1 MAVFAF
7 RALDANLA
15 TVRGTIVADTP
26 RQARESLRAR
36 GLTIQAIADERSALG
51 LGTWRWR
58 WASRPAASVVSWVRE
73 LATLLAVG
81 VPLLEAID
89 TTAKQYRGSFHN
101 VLLMLRDRV
110 ASGASLAEAMRDHPA
125 VFDALCLHLV
135 EVGENAGTLESSLDR
150 LAEFKER
157 SLHLKNRVASALMY
171 PAFVLL
177 VGVMV
182 SVFLM
187 TFVVPNL
194 LSALLEAGRE
204 PPLATRVVKAI
215 SDFLL
220 SWWWLL
226 LAAAGAV
233 VLAARAVLLS
243 ERGRTAWHRLQLRVP
258 ILGEMLRK
266 QTVSRIALVVST
278 LIRSGVVF
286 DKAVRIAAST
296 TPNRV
301 FREALQRCE
310 AAVVAGKDIAEA
322 LEETGAFPA
331 PAVRVFAAGQQ
342 TGRLDEM
349 LERLATD
356 YDRQVAAVSQR
367 LTTILEPVLIV
378 LLAVVVGWVAFAT
391 IMPILEA
398 GDVL

>member
-7 RALDANLA
+7 RALDANLS

-51 LGTWRWR
+51 LGAWRWN
-58 WASRPAASVVSWVRE
+58 WAFRPTASVVSWVRE

-89 TTAKQYRGSFHN
+89 TTAKQYRGYFHS

-110 ASGASLAEAMRDHPA
+110 ASGASLADAMRDHPA
-125 VFDALCLHLV
+125 VFDALCLHIV

-171 PAFVLL
+171 PAFVLV
-177 VGVMV
+177 VGVLV

-194 LSALLEAGRE
+194 LGALLEAGRE

-215 SDFLL
+215 SDLL
-220 SWWWLL
+220 LNWWWLL
-226 LAAAGAV
+226 LAAAGALA
-233 VLAARAVLLS
+233 LAARAALQS
-243 ERGRTAWHRLQLRVP
+243 ERGRTAWHRLQLRIP
-258 ILGEMLRK
+258 ILGDMLRK
-266 QTVSRIALVVST
+266 QTVSRVALVVST

-301 FREALQRCE
+301 FRDALRRCE

-349 LERLATD
+349 LDRLATD
-356 YDRQVAAVSQR
+356 YDRQVATVSQR

-378 LLAVVVGWVAFAT
+378 LLAVIVGWVAFAT

>member
-7 RALDANLA
+7 KALDANLS

-51 LGTWRWR
+51 WGTWRWR
-58 WASRPAASVVSWVRE
+58 WGSRPTSSVVSWVRE

-89 TTAKQYRGSFHN
+89 TIAKQYRGSFHN

-171 PAFVLL
+171 PAFVL
-177 VGVMV
+177 VIGVLV

-220 SWWWLL
+220 NWWWLL
-226 LAAAGAV
+226 LAAAGA
-233 VLAARAVLLS
+233 LALAVRAALLN
-243 ERGRTAWHRLQLRVP
+243 EQGRTAWHRLQLRIPV
-258 ILGEMLRK
+258 LGDMLRK
-266 QTVSRIALVVST
+266 QAVSRIALVVAT

-301 FREALQRCE
+301 FRDALRRCE
-310 AAVVAGKDIAEA
+310 TAVVAGKDIAEA

-349 LERLATD
+349 LDRLATD
-356 YDRQVAAVSQR
+356 YDRQVATASQR
-367 LTTILEPVLIV
+367 LTTFLEPVLIV
-378 LLAVVVGWVAFAT
+378 LLAVIVGWVAFAT